1 MRLFFDTCC
10 LNRIWDDQSQMRIH
24 LEAEAVLYLIDAA
37 RLGHIEMVTSDY
49 LLAKIFC
56 QPDTLRCIDV
66 MNLTSSA
73 SFHVPQDPVIEAR
86 AQKLSI
92 FHIKGNDALHIA
104 AAEVSQCDYFIT
116 TDDRLLKRC
125 HKAFDRS
132 AISIQVLN
140 PTEIMLP

>member
-10 LNRIWDDQSQMRIH
+10 LNRIWDDQSRMRIH
-24 LEAEAVLYLIDAA
+24 LEAEAVIYLIEAA

-49 LLAKIFC
+49 LLAEILC
-56 QPDTLRCIDV
+56 QPDSVRCIDV

-73 SFHVPQDPVIEAR
+73 SLHVPQDPVIEAC

-104 AAEVSQCDYFIT
+104 AAEEAQCDYFIT

-125 HKAFDRS
+125 RKAYEQA